1 MNNKDNYKILLNSL
15 ISNLLFENNLNE
27 RLGTDTEGLNN
38 TGVGPQSSSKMG
50 IYDRPGPDPERDKK
64 DLEDM
69 DIAISAQNIVSV
81 GSIVDNIPNE
91 DAILDKNYIPQN
103 YDEMGNVTSYLIKQ
117 LEDVNDIDKSWKIVT
132 SALKKIKGEKWI

>member
-1 MNNKDNYKILLNSL
+1 MNNKDNYNSLLNSL
-15 ISNLLFENNLNE
+15 IKNLLFENNINE
-27 RLGTDTEGLNN
+27 RLGTDTEGLGLGDNN
-38 TGVGPQSSSKMG
+38 TQSSKRMG
-50 IYDRPGPDPERDKK
+50 MFDQPGPDPDADRAE
-64 DLEDM
+64 LEDM

-132 SALKKIKGEKWI
+132 SALKKIKGEK